1 MHLLKQKAC
10 SLTNTLWLAL
20 VIEQISILWKS
31 SNYR

>member
-20 VIEQISILWKS
+20 VIEQISIL
-31 SNYR
+31 